1 MQIWRFYTNNST
13 INDALSPL
21 QQVAHG
27 DKSKNKWIRGNG
39 GGGGKAYSDL
49 LYRIKTMASD
59 ASFGACTDNVNNT
72 VSYTKGDKYKLH
84 KKSL

>member
-27 DKSKNKWIRGNG
+27 DKSKNKWIRGKNNRNQV
-39 GGGGKAYSDL
+39 GKTL
-49 LYRIKTMASD
+49 FRKIIIIKCSN
-59 ASFGACTDNVNNT
+59 F
-72 VSYTKGDKYKLH
+72 
-84 KKSL
+84 